1 MLTRQTVDS
10 SSKYKYLEHM
20 TEPKT
25 TSEYRESGNIK
36 LNSQDYQGAIS
47 DYTKAIEINPGFA
60 EAYCNRGS
68 AKSELKDYSGAI
80 SDYNKAIEL
89 LEKHSND

>member
-1 MLTRQTVDS
+1 
-10 SSKYKYLEHM
+10 M

-47 DYTKAIEINPGFA
+47 DYTKAIQTSPIVALAF
-60 EAYCNRGS
+60 CNRGS
-68 AKSELKDYSGAI
+68 AKNELKDYLGAI
-80 SDYNKAIEL
+80 SFFTTAIEL
-89 LEKHSND
+89 LEKHCE